1 MKAGIRR
8 IAMVIVILA
17 LLSGFPLIAYA
28 ANGNTEVSG
37 KIYELGKDSH
47 YVIGEASPS
56 KSVAIGTLS
65 INGNVRTSNETN
77 SFPTYEISNG
87 NASFT
92 YKISSGALDRLFFTT
107 PIRRSSSRKSLTR
120 CRRSGNSVT
129 AERKR
134 ARAVC
139 SPAWF
144 TVPTA
149 ERKCGTVPPI
159 TLRSGR
165 ITLYAPTT
173 EATREAVRRTLS
185 GRLFWKIWSGCT

>member
-92 YKISSGALDRLFFTT
+92 
-107 PIRRSSSRKSLTR
+107 
-120 CRRSGNSVT
+120 
-129 AERKR
+129 
-134 ARAVC
+134 
-139 SPAWF
+139 
-144 TVPTA
+144 
-149 ERKCGTVPPI
+149 
-159 TLRSGR
+159 
-165 ITLYAPTT
+165 
-173 EATREAVRRTLS
+173 
-185 GRLFWKIWSGCT
+185 

>member
-1 MKAGIRR
+1 
-8 IAMVIVILA
+8 MVIVILA

-65 INGNVRTSNETN
+65 INGNVRISNETN

-107 PIRRSSSRKSLTR
+107 PIRRSLTRKSLTR

-134 ARAVC
+134 ARAAC
-139 SPAWF
+139 FPAWSIA
-144 TVPTA
+144 PTA
-149 ERKCGTVPPI
+149 ERKCGIVPPT
-159 TLRSGR
+159 TLRNGKTIS
-165 ITLYAPTT
+165 YAPTT
-173 EATREAVRRTLS
+173 AATREAARHTLS
-185 GRLFWKIWSGCT
+185 GRLCWRNWSGCT